1 MKTPTFLMPFQQVLQ
16 DPIMYEN
23 SHEQIPREK
32 LNHLKETLKSKTY
45 IDTIISAWTKMPVE
59 EWEYLVDLLV
69 MEVDEKLP
77 YPSI

>member
-16 DPIMYEN
+16 DPMSYDHPN
-23 SHEQIPREK
+23 EK
-32 LNHLKETLKSKTY
+32 MQQEALNHLKKLINDTEY
-45 IDTIISAWTKMPVE
+45 IDIIISAWTKMPVE

-69 MEVDEKLP
+69 MELDEKLP